1 MGRAL
6 AIVVILA
13 GLVGAAAWFT
23 AAEEAVACA
32 AGGAERI
39 EYQYAELAG
48 VDSERNRLDVHAVPG
63 ARHCPVVL
71 WVHGGS
77 WQAGDKRSRSTG
89 VKADHYTSQ
98 GYVFVSTNY
107 RLASEDNEVRW
118 PDFGLD
124 IATAVDWVIANADR
138 IGADA
143 DHITLV
149 GHSAG
154 AHLVSVVA
162 TNPEL
167 LANVGRDLDAV
178 QCAVSLDSVTHDLT
192 DPPPWEVD
200 IIELGFP
207 TLEQKVDG
215 SPSLQTTS
223 MVDAASI
230 LIVTRGRIER
240 IDSSHRLALSVERLG
255 GSAEVVDVSPYDH
268 GEVST
273 MLGVAGE
280 SIITPVVDDFLDT
293 CRSGA
298 APRG

>member
-1 MGRAL
+1 MSRAL

-13 GLVGAAAWFT
+13 GLVGLAAWVS
-23 AAEEAVACA
+23 AAEDAVACT
-32 AGGAERI
+32 AGGAERV
-39 EYQYAELAG
+39 EYQYAEVAG
-48 VDSERNRLDVHAVPG
+48 VDPERNRLDVHAVPG

-89 VKADHYTSQ
+89 IKAEHFTSH
-98 GYVFVSTNY
+98 GFVFVSTNY
-107 RLASEDNEVRW
+107 RLASEDNDVRW
-118 PDFGLD
+118 PDFGVD

-154 AHLVSVVA
+154 AHLVSAVA

-167 LANVGRDLDAV
+167 LAAVGRDLDAV

-207 TLEQKVDG
+207 TLDQKVNG

-255 GSAEVVDVSPYDH
+255 GTAEVVDVSPYNH

-273 MLGVAGE
+273 MLGVSGE
-280 SIITPVVDDFLDT
+280 PVVTPIVDEFLAGCT
-293 CRSGA
+293 S
-298 APRG
+298 APLQ